1 MCVCSYMSECV
12 EALLHTVMKKINKNV
27 ENFSSIK
34 SCDIHLNL
42 RALVISLF

>member
-1 MCVCSYMSECV
+1 MCVCSYMTECV
-12 EALLHTVMKKINKNV
+12 EALLHTVIKKKNV